1 MITWL
6 NFEQTCRSKS
16 NVLVKVNPIINAVV
30 ELYKE
35 KALQKAEEVDEY
47 LEKCDQNELNQLEFS
62 KPLLGIP
69 FTCKDMFDVKDTKTT
84 LGNWWKKEN
93 VSTTTHLVIRRMIDA
108 GAILIA
114 KTTTSEDCMWIESS
128 NPLNG
133 TTGNPYD
140 TRKNAGGSSG
150 GEGALIAAAG
160 SLLGIGSDFA
170 GSIRIP
176 AALNGVYGLKTTS
189 GVLPLSEFLD
199 NPVESKMAV
208 FGPITRFPED
218 LNLVLKLFTKE
229 LSNQN
234 RRVKT
239 IHIPTFARV
248 PWMEHYSIEAQES
261 SRSIVTILQKA
272 FNANISYI
280 NLSKIQ
286 SKYIDILVAYF
297 NDYPL
302 KNKNRKATLAGF
314 YEEHEKFHWIT
325 EIPKWFTGKSRH
337 SLGSIFDY
345 HALDRMYDD
354 EKKNELI
361 TCVSEFRADFDQI
374 LGEDSIIVHPTWP
387 RGAAFHHGEIPYF
400 NYIHTG
406 IYNILN
412 LPVVALPYGVDN
424 EGMPLSVSIIGPNG
438 SDGWLVELAEMI
450 EREKEAHK

>member
-1 MITWL
+1 M
-6 NFEQTCRSKS
+6 NFTEELHFLKQSFTISLS
-16 NVLVKVNPIINAVV
+16 NLIGFIVHFFLYLINIRKEAKHVKPTKEPLLLISATKLSAKIRERKVNPIINAVV

-47 LEKCDQNELNQLEFS
+47 LEKCDQNELNQLAFS

-93 VSTTTHLVIRRMIDA
+93 VSTTTHLVIQRMIDA

-208 FGPITRFPED
+208 FGPIARFPED
-218 LNLVLKLFTKE
+218 LNLVLK
-229 LSNQN
+229 
-234 RRVKT
+234 
-239 IHIPTFARV
+239 
-248 PWMEHYSIEAQES
+248 
-261 SRSIVTILQKA
+261 
-272 FNANISYI
+272 
-280 NLSKIQ
+280 
-286 SKYIDILVAYF
+286 
-297 NDYPL
+297 
-302 KNKNRKATLAGF
+302 
-314 YEEHEKFHWIT
+314 EKFHWIT
-325 EIPKWFTGKSRH
+325 EIPNWFFGKSRH

-345 HALDRMYDD
+345 HALDRMYGD

-361 TCVSEFRADFDQI
+361 TCVSEFRADFDKI

-406 IYNILN
+406 IYNIFN

-424 EGMPLSVSIIGPNG
+424 EGMPLSVSVRIGYYCDIDEEDYELLDILQIIGPNG